1 MIAKSRPTA
10 SQKDPQRDA
19 KRSKIDQI
27 STPRCNQ
34 ILHPFWYRFLF
45 DFGPILA
52 PKMDPKWIPNR
63 TSLCMCFRSRFWN
76 FSKALL
82 LKIHILIDVV
92 KMQFLMQN
100 PVFYRVDLISRL
112 CKDALNSIADDT
124 ENRFGNQSKINEK
137 SFQQLSK
144 IEFFWK

>member
-1 MIAKSRPTA
+1 M
-10 SQKDPQRDA
+10 
-19 KRSKIDQI
+19 
-27 STPRCNQ
+27 RCFFDV
-34 ILHPFWYRFLF
+34 IFWYRFFF

-63 TSLCMCFRSRFWN
+63 TSFCMCFRSRFWN

-92 KMQFLMQN
+92 KMPFLMQN
-100 PVFYRVDLISRL
+100 HVFYRVDLISRL

-124 ENRFGNQSKINEK
+124 ENRFENRSKINEK
-137 SFQQLSK
+137 SFQNLAK
-144 IEFFWK
+144 IAFLGK